1 MEQAEKYKR
10 ECVLHE
16 RCSLNISISVCHV
29 GIPGDDKVENIEII
43 SSTLL
48 VWTFMEKA
56 PQTVENRI
64 LNLIFTFHR
73 F

>member
-1 MEQAEKYKR
+1 MEQEEKYKR

-56 PQTVENRI
+56 PQIVNRRKSNSESY
-64 LNLIFTFHR
+64 LYFS
-73 F
+73 